1 MIGGPG
7 AVHGEPTEASAPRD
21 GGAASAR
28 EFRVS
33 LARECGASHSSNLTA
48 ESGESGARDYDRTM
62 VDFARSPRSTLGVEW
77 ELALLDSRSL
87 DLTPAA

>member
-28 EFRVS
+28 ELRVS

-62 VDFARSPRSTLGVEW
+62 GVFARSPAPPSVSSGNWLSWTL
-77 ELALLDSRSL
+77 
-87 DLTPAA
+87 AAWT

>member
-33 LARECGASHSSNLTA
+33 LARECGASHSSHLTA
-48 ESGESGARDYDRTM
+48 ESGESGARDYDRIM
-62 VDFARSPRSTLGVEW
+62 VDFARSPWAPPSVSW
-77 ELALLDSRSL
+77 ELVLLTL
-87 DLTPAA
+87 AA